1 MRIKYKDNGYILC
14 FLLCFILSYLVL
26 LKSDYFPADFLPY
39 TEIYDGTYG
48 EINNIEPAFL
58 YLTRLFHYL
67 NFPYIFFAM
76 LVCAL
81 CLSWK
86 IKYARKI
93 IKDSYIYLFLY
104 VYVSFYG

>member
-67 NFPYIFFAM
+67 NFPYIFFCN
-76 LVCAL
+76 VSL
-81 CLSWK
+81 CLMFKLENK
-86 IKYARKI
+86 ICKKNN
-93 IKDSYIYLFLY
+93 
-104 VYVSFYG
+104 

>member
-48 EINNIEPAFL
+48 EINNIE
-58 YLTRLFHYL
+58 
-67 NFPYIFFAM
+67 
-76 LVCAL
+76 
-81 CLSWK
+81 
-86 IKYARKI
+86 
-93 IKDSYIYLFLY
+93 
-104 VYVSFYG
+104 

>member
-48 EINNIEPAFL
+48 EINNIPPVC
-58 YLTRLFHYL
+58 LFIFNTVVSL
-67 NFPYIFFAM
+67 FKFPLYIFCN
-76 LVCAL
+76 VSL
-81 CLSWK
+81 CLMFKLENK
-86 IKYARKI
+86 ICKKNN
-93 IKDSYIYLFLY
+93 
-104 VYVSFYG
+104 